1 MPPLRQHVKTR
12 LLRFLLGITATSA
25 AFLSPVVGQHHEHDL
40 IMDLVD
46 DAWMTDT
53 ALASG
58 NWSDPAT
65 WGGTM
70 PQAGARIVIPAGITV
85 SVASK
90 VPDTFM
96 SVRVDGTLRFEPT
109 ARRSELRVDT
119 MVVSATGVFEM
130 GTPAQPIPGNHIAK
144 LVFDDYNGEM
154 EVGDPQSPDY
164 DPLRVG
170 QGLISFG
177 RMTVHGQVKTPW
189 ASLAIEPMAGNQ
201 SLELDVAPVAW
212 KRGDVIVIAGT
223 SRDGLGHEV
232 RRISQV
238 VGKTV
243 YLAPETPTL
252 MLHNTYAALEKD
264 HLTPIHTRAG
274 LQLKVHVIN
283 TTRNAVFETAKEH
296 REPTQINGTD
306 EMFFGR
312 GHVMIH
318 NNNADFYYAS
328 FNHMGRANKMFLV
341 DDPIIEEDGT
351 VSYIGDNPR
360 ARYSLHY
367 HRGGIDG
374 QMATVQGVSV
384 TDSPGWGVVNH
395 SSYVQVTDSVA
406 FDVDGAAFVSEAGNE
421 RGLFTRNVS
430 IYSKGSGKDVDNR
443 KSPDRDFGHGGHGFW
458 IQSPYIHTYE
468 NISSGA
474 GDYDYGIYN
483 LGFDGHEKIS
493 VDYSRN
499 PEFYKVDTQIRGHQL
514 PIMEFRDNLSYG
526 SMGGLMV
533 GHQHAR
539 LGLVKEY
546 NEILNFVA
554 FAVDTGIEFRYNF
567 GTHVLDGTFI
577 GDLTDPQG
585 LGFYRKTGN
594 AQNFLFD
601 RCHFE
606 GFDTGFQSSRQA
618 HGNFLRNS
626 YLDNNTNIH
635 LKRHEIGITHDI
647 RISNVTFG
655 PNSIANLM
663 VENNYGLNREHI
675 GLLMVPSRIVLDR
688 SDGVYEVFFKME
700 QDPDFIPYPS
710 SLWSATSHYSSTAAG
725 FPDELKD
732 KTNLELFN
740 LSVQD
745 REYVRDLLSNYH
757 TRTNKP
763 YTDPD
768 YAQDTFPG
776 WEWTTNGFMLPVG
789 WQNMP
794 EYIVPADMENV
805 VLYKIAES
813 GNFGRD
819 PVAFTDLATV
829 PNTRD
834 HIDIY
839 VMDND
844 IDPDGDTF
852 DIATY
857 VRRTLE
863 GGRVSKIYDSL
874 RYHPPEGFVGT
885 DTFEY
890 EILDTW
896 GGRATGTVLVHVTAN

>member
-1 MPPLRQHVKTR
+1 MKSR
-12 LLRFLLGITATSA
+12 LFSSFFWLAAASA
-25 AFLSPVVGQHHEHDL
+25 VLHSPVVGQHHEHDL

-70 PQAGARIVIPAGITV
+70 PQAGARILIPAGITV

-90 VPDTFM
+90 VPDTYM

-328 FNHMGRANKMFLV
+328 FNHMGRANKMFVV
-341 DDPIIEEDGT
+341 DDPVIEEDGT

-395 SSYVQVTDSVA
+395 SSYVEITDSVA

-421 RGLFTRNVS
+421 RGLFARNVS
-430 IYSKGSGKDVDNR
+430 IYSKGSGKDIDSR
-443 KSPDRDFGHGGHGFW
+443 KSPERDFGHGGHGFW
-458 IQSPYIHTYE
+458 CQSPFIRTYD

-474 GDYDYGIYN
+474 GDYDFGVYN
-483 LGFDGHEKIS
+483 LGFDGHRTLDVE
-493 VDYSRN
+493 YSRN
-499 PEFYKVDTQIRGHQL
+499 PEYYTEGSMVQSDKL
-514 PIMEFRDNLSYG
+514 PVMEWRDNLSYG
-526 SMGGLMV
+526 SLGGLMV

-539 LGLVKEY
+539 LGSVDEY
-546 NEILNFVA
+546 NYFRGFVTYG
-554 FAVDTGIEFRYNF
+554 VETGLEFRYNF
-567 GTHVLDGTFI
+567 GSQFFDCVFI
-577 GDLTDPQG
+577 GDLNDPQG
-585 LGFYRKTGN
+585 LGFYRKTVN
-594 AQNFLFD
+594 AHFFTFD
-601 RCHFE
+601 GCHFE
-606 GFDTGFQSSRQA
+606 GFDTGFRSSIRD
-618 HGNFLRNS
+618 HGNFLQNS
-626 YLDNNTNIH
+626 YLNNNVNFHI
-635 LKRHEIGITHDI
+635 KRNQIGQTHDI
-647 RISNVTFG
+647 RLRNVTFG
-655 PNSIANLM
+655 PNSVANLK
-663 VENNYGLNREHI
+663 VENHYGLNYQHI
-675 GLLMVPSRIVLDR
+675 GLLMVPCRILLDQG
-688 SDGVYEVFFKME
+688 DGVYEVFFKEE
-700 QDPDFIPYPS
+700 QDPDFVPYPS
-710 SLWSATSHYSSTAAG
+710 ALWQAGGGMSETSAG

-732 KTNLELFN
+732 LTNLELFN

-757 TRTNKP
+757 NQTAKP

-776 WEWTTNGFMLPVG
+776 WEWTTNGYMLPVG

-813 GNFGRD
+813 GEIDRD
-819 PVAFTDLATV
+819 PVAED
-829 PNTRD
+829 D
-834 HIDIY
+834 Y
-839 VMDND
+839 VTMPTTQSRLDFDVLLND
-844 IDPDGDTF
+844 IDPDGDEF
-852 DIATY
+852 SIGAY
-857 VRRTLE
+857 VRRTAN
-863 GGRVSKIYDSL
+863 GGRTSF
-874 RYHPPEGFVGT
+874 YHGLMHYYPPEGFIGT
-885 DTFEY
+885 DSFTY
-890 EILDTW
+890 DILDTW
-896 GGRATGTVLVHVTAN
+896 GGRATATVYVDVTAN

>member
-1 MPPLRQHVKTR
+1 MKPTLFRS
-12 LLRFLLGITATSA
+12 FLCALA
-25 AFLSPVVGQHHEHDL
+25 LSGALISPASGQHHEHDL

-90 VPDTFM
+90 VPDTYM

-119 MVVSATGVFEM
+119 MVISATGVFEM

-201 SLELDVAPVAW
+201 SLELDEAPVAW

-264 HLTPIHTRAG
+264 HLTPTHSQAG

-296 REPTQINGTD
+296 REPTQFDGEN

-312 GHVMIH
+312 GHLMIH

-328 FNHMGRANKMFLV
+328 FNHMGRANKMFVV
-341 DDPIIEEDGT
+341 DDPVIEEDGT

-367 HRGGIDG
+367 HRAGIEG
-374 QMATVQGVSV
+374 QIATVQGVAIV
-384 TDSPGWGVVNH
+384 DSPGWGVVNH
-395 SSYVQVTDSVA
+395 SSYVEVTDSVA

-430 IYSKGSGKDVDNR
+430 IYSKGSGKDIDSR
-443 KSPDRDFGHGGHGFW
+443 KLPETDFGHGGHGFW
-458 IQSPYIHTYE
+458 CQSPFIRTYD
-468 NISSGA
+468 NISSGS
-474 GDYDYGIYN
+474 GDYDFAVYN
-483 LGFDGHEKIS
+483 LGIDGNNQINA
-493 VDYSRN
+493 DFSRN
-499 PEFYKVDTQIRGHQL
+499 PEYYLVGEMSRGEKL
-514 PIMEFRDNLSYG
+514 PVMEWRDNLSYG
-526 SMGGLMV
+526 SKGGLMV
-533 GHQHAR
+533 GHQHCA
-539 LGLVKEY
+539 LGRVREY
-546 NEILNFVA
+546 SHFHNFVA
-554 FAVDTGIEFRYNF
+554 FGVETGLEFRYNF
-567 GTHVLDGTFI
+567 GSQFFDCTFI
-577 GDLTDPQG
+577 GDLGDPQG
-585 LGFYRKTGN
+585 RGFFRNTIN
-594 AQNFLFD
+594 AQNWTFD

-606 GFDTGFQSSRQA
+606 GFDIGFQGSQA
-618 HGNFLRNS
+618 GRGNFIQNS
-626 YLDNNTNIH
+626 YLDNNTNIYV
-635 LKRHEIGITHDI
+635 KRTAIEEVHDMRI
-647 RISNVTFG
+647 RNVTFG
-655 PNSIANLM
+655 PNSLVNLK
-663 VENNYGLNREHI
+663 VENNYALNHEHI
-675 GLLMVPSRIVLDR
+675 GLLMLPSRIILNQG
-688 SDGVYEVFFKME
+688 DGFYEVYFKQD
-700 QDPDFIPYPS
+700 QDPDFVPYPNL
-710 SLWSATSHYSSTAAG
+710 LWDQAVGLSETAEG
-725 FPDELKD
+725 FPEELKN
-732 KTNLELFN
+732 KTNLELYN

-745 REYVRDLLSNYH
+745 RDYVWDLLTNYH
-757 TRTNKP
+757 DRQNERP
-763 YTDPD
+763 YTDPN
-768 YAQDTFPG
+768 YALDIFPG
-776 WEWTTNGFMLPVG
+776 WEWTMNGYLLPVG
-789 WQNMP
+789 WQGMP
-794 EYIVPADMENV
+794 EYIVPPDMENV
-805 VLYKIAES
+805 VLLKIAEN
-813 GNFGRD
+813 GEFDRD
-819 PVAFTDLATV
+819 PVAVDDQGSMLTTKKWLDFDVLLNDL
-829 PNTRD
+829 
-834 HIDIY
+834 
-839 VMDND
+839 
-844 IDPDGDTF
+844 DPDGDALSVTAF
-852 DIATY
+852 
-857 VRRTLE
+857 VRRTPA
-863 GGRVSKIYDSL
+863 GGKVSKYRGLL
-874 RYHPPEGFVGT
+874 RYSPPEGFVGT
-885 DTFEY
+885 DSFDY
-890 EILDTW
+890 EIEDTW
-896 GGRATGTVLVHVTAN
+896 GGKAGATVYIDVTAN